1 MSSAKQIA
9 ANRAN
14 AAKSGGPKTLLG
26 KARAKRNALRHG
38 LTIPIGRNPAVAA
51 MIAEFACELVGN
63 EAPQIEMDLARAAAE
78 GQFDIARIREQ
89 RDHIFDRDVVKHVSP
104 RPGRFENLI
113 VARPLRATR
122 QIQAQEG
129 AAPAGA
135 PPEIA
140 RVRLICL
147 QNKKGI

>member
-104 RPGRFENLI
+104 DPGALKILLSLDRYEQR
-113 VARPLRATR
+113 ARSRRKKALHQLAHLRKLLVF
-122 QIQAQEG
+122 G
-129 AAPAGA
+129 
-135 PPEIA
+135 
-140 RVRLICL
+140 
-147 QNKKGI
+147 